1 MVELL
6 LIRLFIR
13 KLRTEIPERTRTESI
28 DGPFVTEGFLHKN
41 HLMKIAV
48 FRIPIWV
55 LTFLIWWEVPLE
67 LKEEIPCKDLIQSY
81 SGSGKFS
88 FFHNYA
94 C

>member
-1 MVELL
+1 M
-6 LIRLFIR
+6 
-13 KLRTEIPERTRTESI
+13 S
-28 DGPFVTEGFLHKN
+28 EGFPEKN
-41 HLMKIAV
+41 HVFKIAV

-88 FFHNYA
+88 FILINIQNKGFFVTEQKYEIFHH
-94 C
+94 